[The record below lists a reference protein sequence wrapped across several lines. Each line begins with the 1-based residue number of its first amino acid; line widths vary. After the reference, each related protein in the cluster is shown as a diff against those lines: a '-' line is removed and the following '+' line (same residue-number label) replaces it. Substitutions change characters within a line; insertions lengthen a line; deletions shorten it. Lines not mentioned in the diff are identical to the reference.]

1 MAITENRNMLRS
13 VVERR
18 WARFCQSHWPS
29 AAAMRADLESR
40 NVIISERTAENH
52 RQGHLPS
59 LLHVIAMI
67 NAGYWPSLQRV
78 FEPFIHSGGLAALED
93 ELQEKKREVQ
103 RHERELEALRSAS
116 SDRLLREREGRW

>member
-1 MAITENRNMLRS
+1 MNITENRNMMRS

-78 FEPFIHSGGLAALED
+78 FEPFIQSGGLAAMED

-103 RHERELEALRSAS
+103 RHERELEALRNAS